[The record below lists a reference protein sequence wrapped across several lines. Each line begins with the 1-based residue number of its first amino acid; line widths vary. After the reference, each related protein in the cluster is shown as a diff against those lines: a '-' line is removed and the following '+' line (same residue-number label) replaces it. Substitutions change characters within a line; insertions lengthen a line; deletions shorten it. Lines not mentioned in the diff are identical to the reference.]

1 MTPVLRPIRDDDDLL
16 ALALAAREPEL
27 AALGLPPSMA
37 EPFARLQAEAQ
48 RRSYAAAWPGLRD
61 QIVELDGEVAG
72 RLIVDR
78 DAERVLLID
87 VVVLP
92 AYRHRGLNSWL
103 VRHVRAEADAHGLPV
118 EASMLM
124 TNPHI
129 PRFLRLGF
137 EVVGERPPHVLVRIP
152 ARGGA

>member
-78 DAERVLLID
+78 DAERAQPL
-87 VVVLP
+87 
-92 AYRHRGLNSWL
+92 
-103 VRHVRAEADAHGLPV
+103 
-118 EASMLM
+118 
-124 TNPHI
+124 
-129 PRFLRLGF
+129 
-137 EVVGERPPHVLVRIP
+137 
-152 ARGGA
+152 